1 MVFTAISR
9 MPKVRRETLPRVL
22 FRHLVDRA
30 LERSISTDQLELL
43 FDWLET
49 EPEVPRE
56 KWFKRFP
63 EMIVCGEGELI
74 KTLLLKEQSPIGEEL
89 F

>member
-1 MVFTAISR
+1 VVFTAISR

-43 FDWLET
+43 FDWLESRKC
-49 EPEVPRE
+49 RE
-56 KWFKRFP
+56 KN
-63 EMIVCGEGELI
+63 GSSG
-74 KTLLLKEQSPIGEEL
+74 SPR
-89 F
+89 